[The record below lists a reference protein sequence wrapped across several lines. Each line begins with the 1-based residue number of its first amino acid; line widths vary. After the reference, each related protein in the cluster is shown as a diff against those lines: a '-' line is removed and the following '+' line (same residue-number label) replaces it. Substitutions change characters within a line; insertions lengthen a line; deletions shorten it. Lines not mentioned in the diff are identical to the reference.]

1 MPKICNRDEFESA
14 LDEIIQM
21 FDHPPAKGSA
31 DDARFPI
38 LLDRVA
44 RYREEME
51 PRAEHPLSKIER
63 LDEHLRRMQSS
74 LPNKEQ
80 DDGIG
85 PTLGMDLSH
94 S

>member
-1 MPKICNRDEFESA
+1 MPKICSRDEFEAA
-14 LDEIIQM
+14 LDEVIQM
-21 FDHPPAKGSA
+21 FEHPPAKGSA
-31 DDARFPI
+31 DEARFPA

-44 RYREEME
+44 RYRDEAE
-51 PRAEHPLSKIER
+51 PLANHPLDKIAR
-63 LDEHLRRMQSS
+63 LDQHLKRLQSAH
-74 LPNKEQ
+74 PNNDQ